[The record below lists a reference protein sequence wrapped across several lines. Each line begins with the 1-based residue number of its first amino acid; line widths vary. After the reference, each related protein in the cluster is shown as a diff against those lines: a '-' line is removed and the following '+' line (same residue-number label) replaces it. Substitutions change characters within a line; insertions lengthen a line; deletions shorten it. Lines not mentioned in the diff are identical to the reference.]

1 MMEPLSLKQ
10 LLSPLVKAFLGLSL
24 LSAAL
29 AAPLAQANWESASQS
44 MEKVTD
50 QMLVLVADEELRNP
64 ENIGPLMQG
73 VDEILGEQVDYD
85 YIGKSVMGKYVRR
98 ASDEEVSRFSGVF
111 KDTILRTFAKAVS
124 GFDFK
129 GYETLPPV
137 SESPEPD
144 KQIVS
149 VNLMSNNGQIYSL
162 VFYVVRDGDNW
173 KLVNVLIDGINLRV
187 TFRNQFANLMEKYS
201 KVGAAIEHWEEAMS
215 SVAEGGA

>member
-10 LLSPLVKAFLGLSL
+10 LLSPVVKAFLGLSL
-24 LSAAL
+24 LIAAL

-50 QMLVLVADEELRNP
+50 QMLVLVADEELRKP
-64 ENIGPLMQG
+64 ENIAPLMQG
-73 VDEILGEQVDYD
+73 VDEILGGQVDYD

-137 SESPEPD
+137 SESPDPD

>member
-1 MMEPLSLKQ
+1 MEPLSLKQ
-10 LLSPLVKAFLGLSL
+10 LLSPVVKAFLGLSL
-24 LSAAL
+24 LIAAL

-50 QMLVLVADEELRNP
+50 QMLVLVADEELRKP
-64 ENIGPLMQG
+64 ENIAPLMQG

-137 SESPEPD
+137 SESPDPD

>member
-1 MMEPLSLKQ
+1 MMFRAVVALVT
-10 LLSPLVKAFLGLSL
+10 LLIF
-24 LSAAL
+24 
-29 AAPLAQANWESASQS
+29 PLAQANWQSASQS

-50 QMLVLVADEELRNP
+50 EMLVLVGDAAMRQP
-64 ENIGPLMQG
+64 ENIEPLMRAVDG
-73 VDEILGEQVDYD
+73 VLGEIVDYD

-98 ASDEEVSRFSGVF
+98 ASDAEVERFSAVF
-111 KDTILRTFAKAVS
+111 KETILRTFAKAVS

-129 GYETLPPV
+129 GYETVPPT

-149 VNLMSNNGQIYSL
+149 VNLLSNNGQTYSL
-162 VFYVVRDGDNW
+162 VYYLVQEGDNW

-201 KVGAAIEHWEEAMS
+201 EVSSVIDHWEEAMS
-215 SVAEGGA
+215 SVAEGSGS

>member
-1 MMEPLSLKQ
+1 MKSLFLSLA
-10 LLSPLVKAFLGLSL
+10 LVFTSVAEAS
-24 LSAAL
+24 
-29 AAPLAQANWESASQS
+29 WESASQS
-44 MEKVTD
+44 MERVTD
-50 QMLVLVADEELRNP
+50 QMLVLVADEELRKP
-64 ENIGPLMQG
+64 ENIQPLMQG

-129 GYETLPPV
+129 GYETVPPA
-137 SESPEPD
+137 SESPDAD

-201 KVGAAIEHWEEAMS
+201 KVGAAIDHWEEAMS
-215 SVAEGGA
+215 SVAEGGV

>member
-1 MMEPLSLKQ
+1 
-10 LLSPLVKAFLGLSL
+10 
-24 LSAAL
+24 
-29 AAPLAQANWESASQS
+29 
-44 MEKVTD
+44 
-50 QMLVLVADEELRNP
+50 
-64 ENIGPLMQG
+64 
-73 VDEILGEQVDYD
+73 
-85 YIGKSVMGKYVRR
+85 MGKYVRR

-129 GYETLPPV
+129 GYETVPPA
-137 SESPEPD
+137 SESPDAD

-201 KVGAAIEHWEEAMS
+201 KVGAAIDHWEEAMS
-215 SVAEGGA
+215 SVAEGGV

>member
-10 LLSPLVKAFLGLSL
+10 LLSPVVKAFLGLSL
-24 LSAAL
+24 LIAAL

-50 QMLVLVADEELRNP
+50 QMLVLVADEELRKP
-64 ENIGPLMQG
+64 ENIAPLMQG

-137 SESPEPD
+137 SESPDPD